1 MALISYLFWRS
12 NARHMADFF
21 RQDGINTM
29 ATWLQV
35 LKFHFVAPGM
45 LRKIFGEYW
54 KFYSP
59 NFHPWN
65 TDDRDLIAAAEH
77 ELTAIQEAA

>member
-1 MALISYLFWRS
+1 
-12 NARHMADFF
+12 MADFF
-21 RQDGINTM
+21 RQDGINTPR
-29 ATWLQV
+29 TWLRV

-45 LRKIFGEYW
+45 LRVIFGAYW

-65 TDDRDLIAAAEH
+65 IDDRALIASVEKELIATQDIAA
-77 ELTAIQEAA
+77 